1 MTPGSCVRRTH
12 TTTGCCSLWLSGY
25 VEQKTLV
32 TDVKLYN
39 AARRAA
45 MAQNADFLKTAVS
58 APRYLSCSNLGA

>member
-1 MTPGSCVRRTH
+1 M
-12 TTTGCCSLWLSGY
+12 WLSGY
-25 VEQKTLV
+25 VEQKALV

-58 APRYLSCSNLGA
+58 ALRYLSYSNLDV